1 MNDADRGFRLA
12 QAVEVARR
20 AYRALAQQP
29 KLPSDCELARSG
41 EYRSLLQAGAQI
53 RMCASRDMFVA
64 TQTRLY
70 ADDPDL
76 SARASHDL
84 ARLWAGLA
92 DWPVAEPPRTL
103 H

>member
-1 MNDADRGFRLA
+1 MNDADRVYHLA
-12 QAVEVARR
+12 SAVETARR
-20 AYRALAQQP
+20 AYRALAQLP
-29 KLPSDCELARSG
+29 ALPSDKELARSG

-53 RMCASRDMFVA
+53 RMWGSREIFMQ

-76 SARASHDL
+76 SARASRDL
-84 ARLWAGLA
+84 QYLWAGLV
-92 DWPVAEPPRTL
+92 DWPIVEKPQRL